1 MRVAAAMSQI
11 EVAKDSELRSLNKL
25 EEAKR
30 ELAERKNALQIAL
43 QKAEKAKE
51 GKLGVE
57 QELRKWRAE
66 HEQRRK
72 AAESV
77 TPVVNSNKI
86 LRASPELRSDSKR
99 LVGTSHSSGLLQ
111 ILSPKSCTSNTET
124 ESSPEVKV
132 TKKKKRSIFPRFF
145 MFLSRKK
152 SSKSS

>member
-1 MRVAAAMSQI
+1 MESKLHAAEKEIEAAKASEKLALAAINALVESESAQRDNDEDSPAGVTLSLEEYYELSKKAHEAEEQANMRVAAAMSQI

-72 AAESV
+72 AAEFCYTSG
-77 TPVVNSNKI
+77 
-86 LRASPELRSDSKR
+86 ELK
-99 LVGTSHSSGLLQ
+99 
-111 ILSPKSCTSNTET
+111 
-124 ESSPEVKV
+124 
-132 TKKKKRSIFPRFF
+132 
-145 MFLSRKK
+145 
-152 SSKSS
+152 